1 MCIVP
6 RKRRESNNASVKKI
20 RARKREE
27 KEKTEKRM
35 EDLRREN
42 QEIAQRTAG
51 HTQVLAR
58 LVYSVS
64 NSEFG

>member
-1 MCIVP
+1 M
-6 RKRRESNNASVKKI
+6 RKI

-42 QEIAQRTAG
+42 EEILQRTAG
-51 HTQVLAR
+51 HTQVVG
-58 LVYSVS
+58 LV
-64 NSEFG
+64 GLLID